1 MTRSRSS
8 SRSRIHVRSDSSSAS
23 EPSTS
28 DTQTWGPW
36 GRRLPELY
44 LSTSQVG
51 ETTHM
56 ISLKK
61 EDGAVIFEKEFANDG
76 SDITLGQILPVA
88 ECNLVANNHIT
99 YQGQVVVIFE
109 GLVITTKLS
118 TVVVKKF
125 CRKEP
130 NKMRKTCCWRRVA

>member
-1 MTRSRSS
+1 MCIRDR
-8 SRSRIHVRSDSSSAS
+8 
-23 EPSTS
+23 
-28 DTQTWGPW
+28 
-36 GRRLPELY
+36 
-44 LSTSQVG
+44 
-51 ETTHM
+51 
-56 ISLKK
+56 KK
-61 EDGAVIFEKEFANDG
+61 EDDVVIFEKEFGNDG

-125 CRKEP
+125 CRKGP
-130 NKMRKTCCWRRVA
+130 NKRRTTCCRRRVA

>member
-61 EDGAVIFEKEFANDG
+61 EDGAVIFEKEFDNDG
-76 SDITLGQILPVA
+76 SDITLGQILPDA
-88 ECNLVANNHIT
+88 KFHFIENNHVT
-99 YQGQVVVIFE
+99 HQGKLEVIF
-109 GLVITTKLS
+109 GINMVITTKLS
-118 TVVVKKF
+118 TVLVKRF
-125 CRKEP
+125 GRNES
-130 NKMRKTCCWRRVA
+130 NKRRKTSA

>member
-1 MTRSRSS
+1 MSRSRSS
-8 SRSRIHVRSDSSSAS
+8 SRSRTRGDSSPAS

-36 GRRLPELY
+36 GRREPLRVY
-44 LSTSQVG
+44 LSTFQVG

-76 SDITLGQILPVA
+76 SDITLGQILLVA
-88 ECNLVANNHIT
+88 ECSLVANNHIT